1 MASTLKLNRTLEYLV
16 LTDNYINDEGGRHI
30 LSAIQNNGFIKEI
43 SLESNLLGYKIYN
56 ALVEHLKQNKNKQL
70 VSKYPMKK

>member
-30 LSAIQNNGFIKEI
+30 LSAI
-43 SLESNLLGYKIYN
+43 
-56 ALVEHLKQNKNKQL
+56 
-70 VSKYPMKK
+70 